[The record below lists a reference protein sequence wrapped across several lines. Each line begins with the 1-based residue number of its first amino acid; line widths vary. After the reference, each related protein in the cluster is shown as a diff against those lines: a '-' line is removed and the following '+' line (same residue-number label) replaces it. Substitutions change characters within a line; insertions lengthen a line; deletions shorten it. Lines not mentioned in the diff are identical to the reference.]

1 MSGANLEA
9 TMRSERMFRCRL
21 AGLSIGLLLLLNS
34 GAANAGP
41 IRLQASDAAPGSA
54 VLELY
59 ADELVTMTA
68 IPFRL
73 TIRDAAGRPLTGA
86 KVSCDMTMPSMAMPE
101 NRPKI
106 SEQNGSYGGELIFT
120 CAMGAWR
127 IGCVAEKND
136 GSRQMMTFDIDKVR
150 MK

>member
-1 MSGANLEA
+1 M
-9 TMRSERMFRCRL
+9 
-21 AGLSIGLLLLLNS
+21 
-34 GAANAGP
+34 AAAVAP
-41 IRLQASDAAPGSA
+41 IRLTAMDATPGSA

-86 KVSCDMTMPSMAMPE
+86 RVSCDMTMPSMTMPE
-101 NRPKI
+101 NRPKVT
-106 SEQNGSYGGELIFT
+106 ERDGAYGGELIFT

-127 IGCVAEKND
+127 IGCLAEKTD
-136 GSRQMMTFDIDKVR
+136 GSRQAMTFDIEKVR

>member
-1 MSGANLEA
+1 
-9 TMRSERMFRCRL
+9 MRSERVLRYQL
-21 AGLSIGLLLLLNS
+21 AGLCIGLVLLLSS
-34 GAANAGP
+34 GPANAGP
-41 IRLQASDAAPGSA
+41 IRLPASDAAPGSA
-54 VLELY
+54 VLELD

-73 TIRDAAGRPLTGA
+73 TIRDAAGQPLVGA

-101 NRPKI
+101 NRPRV
-106 SEQNGSYGGELIFT
+106 SERNGSYGGELIFT

-127 IGCVAEKND
+127 IGCVAEKTD
-136 GSRQMMTFDIDKVR
+136 GSRQLMTFDIDKVR

>member
-1 MSGANLEA
+1 MK
-9 TMRSERMFRCRL
+9 SERMLRCQL
-21 AGLSIGLLLLLNS
+21 AGVCIGLVLVLSS
-34 GAANAGP
+34 GLANAGP
-41 IRLQASDAAPGSA
+41 IRLQDNDAAPGSA

-59 ADELVTMTA
+59 ADELVTMTT

-73 TIRDAAGRPLTGA
+73 TIRDAAGQPLTGA

-101 NRPKI
+101 NRPKV
-106 SEQNGSYGGELIFT
+106 SERNGGYGGELIFT

-127 IGCVAEKND
+127 IGCVAEKTD